1 MLDKFDIIG
10 SGIFAIKSENNPTLS
25 VMSKL
30 IESISKKKSV
40 LTKKSEILAKV

>member
-1 MLDKFDIIG
+1 MLDLFDIIG

-30 IESISKKKSV
+30 IESISKKSV